1 LPLPDLLIIRVAVG
15 VAISIAIS
23 LLARRRRALTRS
35 GAIAGTVIGTV
46 AISAGWSWGALLF
59 SLFISVTALSEFR
72 SVEKSTRLGGL
83 LEKGSE
89 RDAAQIVA
97 NGAVFTIAAIGNLIS
112 PADGWH
118 AIAVGALSSSAADTW
133 ATEIGTL
140 ARNDPV
146 SIVTGR
152 RVPAGTSGGVSLG
165 GTLGAVAGALFI
177 GTEALFAGWPV
188 SLAAV
193 ALGGVLAAFA
203 DSLIGATLQA
213 KRFCPRCGK
222 QTERAVHDC
231 RTTTTFAAGLPWLDN
246 DAVNA
251 LCSAIGALIVL
262 LLQ

>member
-1 LPLPDLLIIRVAVG
+1 MPDLPIIRVAIG

-35 GAIAGTVIGTV
+35 GAIASTVIGTA

-72 SVEKSTRLGGL
+72 AAEKSTRLGGL

-97 NGAVFTIAAIGNLIS
+97 NGAVFTIAAIGSLIS
-112 PADGWH
+112 PGDGWH
-118 AIAVGALSSSAADTW
+118 AIAVGALSFSAADTW

-140 ARNDPV
+140 AQNDPV

-152 RVPAGTSGGVSLG
+152 RVPAGTSGGVSLPG
-165 GTLGAVAGALFI
+165 SVGAVAGALFI
-177 GTEALFAGWPV
+177 GTEAVFAAWPV

-213 KRFCPRCGK
+213 KRFCPHCGK

-231 RTTTTFAAGLPWLDN
+231 RTTTTFAGGIPWLDN